1 MMKRMTR
8 KLIDWFLRN
17 VLLGSIPL
25 ITELVIRWSAGLNV
39 LSSEKN
45 IPELMFLV
53 AMVNLGTADDVEHAR
68 DALDETNAAQN
79 ALRESFTNWHTLL
92 MVGMVV
98 GSALFGGYLVV
109 DTLGTT
115 NKQFLSRFLE
125 AAWVITGINF
135 VLAVAAKLLTLG
147 NEQKGK
153 LK

>member
-1 MMKRMTR
+1 M
-8 KLIDWFLRN
+8 
-17 VLLGSIPL
+17 
-25 ITELVIRWSAGLNV
+25 NV

-68 DALDETNAAQN
+68 DVLEETNAAEN

-92 MVGMVV
+92 MVGMVI
-98 GSALFGGYLVV
+98 GSALFGSYLVV

-125 AAWVITGINF
+125 AAWFITGINF
-135 VLAVAAKLLTLG
+135 ALAVAAKIFTLR
-147 NEQKGK
+147 NEQKGR